1 MYFLRLLA
9 LLLVSVGL
17 TGCSS
22 IVSNYLQSA
31 DSFSYDSI
39 GSSEQIAELDF
50 TVREYCSAKEG
61 RCTHYFIGE
70 PLTSQRLQ
78 YQTEISSG
86 RSTTAV
92 ELSITR
98 EDLPDF
104 APSTIVL
111 MHGFRASKEFM
122 VNTALYFRF
131 LGFNVIVPDL
141 LGHGDSAG
149 KKTFGVIDSDVINE
163 IIAKEHVTQRNLYLL
178 GNSMGAVTATR
189 IASKRDDVHGLI
201 LQAPML
207 NFDEAVY
214 RYSNSNY
221 PFIAG
226 LIGDEAILEG
236 ASSALAEANLTA
248 SDTNIVPM
256 LSSLPIPILILT
268 SSTDEVSPYA
278 AFAELRGE
286 QLTIKNLPNR
296 NHPSMAV
303 VGNESSELILNWLNP
318 PS

>member
-1 MYFLRLLA
+1 LNFVRYITLLLA
-9 LLLVSVGL
+9 SLIL
-17 TGCSS
+17 TGCAS
-22 IVSNYLQSA
+22 IVSTYLQSA

-39 GSSEQIAELDF
+39 GSYEQIAELGF
-50 TVREYCSAKEG
+50 TKREYCSPNED

-70 PLTSQRLQ
+70 PLTSRRLQ
-78 YQTEISSG
+78 YQTEISSA

-98 EDLPDF
+98 DSLPVY

-149 KKTFGVIDSDVINE
+149 AKTFGVIDSYVINE
-163 IIAKEHVTQRNLYLL
+163 IISKEHAPQRNLYLL
-178 GNSMGAVTATR
+178 GNSMGAVAATR
-189 IASKRDDVHGLI
+189 IASMRDDVHGLI

-207 NFDEAVY
+207 NFSEAVY

-221 PFIAG
+221 PFLAG

-236 ASSALAEANLTA
+236 ASSALSEVNLTP
-248 SDTNIVPM
+248 SDTNIMPM

-268 SSTDEVSPYA
+268 SSADEVSPYA
-278 AFAELRGE
+278 SFAELRGE
-286 QLTIKNLPNR
+286 QFTVKNLPNR

-303 VGNESSELILNWLNP
+303 VGNDSSAIILDWLER
-318 PS
+318 

>member
-1 MYFLRLLA
+1 MNFVRYMI
-9 LLLVSVGL
+9 LLLGSLIL
-17 TGCSS
+17 TGCAS

-31 DSFSYDSI
+31 DSFDYRSI
-39 GSSEQIAELDF
+39 GSSEQIAELGF
-50 TVREYCSAKEG
+50 TKREYCSANED

-70 PLTSQRLQ
+70 PLTSRRLQ
-78 YQTEISSG
+78 YQTEISSA

-98 EDLPDF
+98 DSLPVY

-111 MHGFRASKEFM
+111 IHGFRASKEFM

-149 KKTFGVIDSDVINE
+149 AKTFGVIDSYVINE
-163 IIAKEHVTQRNLYLL
+163 IITKEHVSQRDLYLL

-189 IASKRDDVHGLI
+189 IASMRDDVRGLI
-201 LQAPML
+201 LQSPML
-207 NFDEAVY
+207 NFSEAVY

-221 PFIAG
+221 PFLAG

-236 ASSALAEANLTA
+236 ASSALSEANLTA
-248 SDTNIVPM
+248 SDTDIMPI
-256 LSSLPIPILILT
+256 LSSLSIPLLILT
-268 SSTDEVSPYA
+268 SSADEVSPYA
-278 AFAELRGE
+278 SFAQLRGE
-286 QLTIKNLPNR
+286 QLTVKNLPNR

-303 VGNESSELILNWLNP
+303 IGDKDSAIILDWLER
-318 PS
+318 

>member
-1 MYFLRLLA
+1 MNFIRYIIPLLGS
-9 LLLVSVGL
+9 LTL
-17 TGCSS
+17 TGCASLVSS
-22 IVSNYLQSA
+22 YLQSV
-31 DSFSYDSI
+31 DSFNYSSI
-39 GSSEQIAELDF
+39 GSSEQIAELGF
-50 TVREYCSAKEG
+50 IKREYCSAKED

-70 PLTSQRLQ
+70 PLTSRRLQ
-78 YQTEISSG
+78 YQTEISSA

-98 EDLPDF
+98 DSLPVY

-149 KKTFGVIDSDVINE
+149 AKTFGVVDSYVINE
-163 IIAKEHVTQRNLYLL
+163 IISKEHVSQRNLYLL
-178 GNSMGAVTATR
+178 GNSMGAVAATR
-189 IASKRDDVHGLI
+189 IASMRDDVHGLI

-207 NFDEAVY
+207 NFSEAVY

-221 PFIAG
+221 PFLVG
-226 LIGDEAILEG
+226 LIGDEAILKG
-236 ASSALAEANLTA
+236 ASSALSEANLTA
-248 SDTNIVPM
+248 ADTDIMPL
-256 LSSLPIPILILT
+256 LSSLPIPLLILT
-268 SSTDEVSPYA
+268 SSADEVAPYA
-278 AFAELRGE
+278 SFAALLGE
-286 QLTIKNLPNR
+286 QLTVKNLTNR

-303 VGNESSELILNWLNP
+303 VGDRDSAIILEWLER
-318 PS
+318 